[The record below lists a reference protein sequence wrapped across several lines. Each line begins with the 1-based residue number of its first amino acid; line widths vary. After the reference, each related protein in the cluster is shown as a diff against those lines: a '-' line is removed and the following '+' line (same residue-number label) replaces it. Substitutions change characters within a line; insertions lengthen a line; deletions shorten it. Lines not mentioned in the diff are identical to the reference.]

1 MSFLSGYSSAVFH
14 CYAATRVIWVV
25 ARVLLMV
32 AWALFRVVLLHVD
45 MWKLII
51 HPIKGNSTTLLN
63 KTICGHG
70 FVLCSYVVA
79 RALLVCYKFFY
90 ALFHCYA
97 AIQCFEWLLGCC

>member
-1 MSFLSGYSSAVFH
+1 MCYEFLSGYSSAVFH

-79 RALLVCYKFFY
+79 RALLVCYKFF
-90 ALFHCYA
+90 LC
-97 AIQCFEWLLGCC
+97 IISLLCSYSVF